1 MVNGMIPKP
10 LDDVQKS
17 DIDALV
23 AARTSERRTLDYKE
37 LLPGTSDEE
46 KREFLY
52 DASSFANAAG
62 GDLIFGV
69 RDQRDSSGKPT
80 GIPES
85 ANGLPGNPNV
95 SGEVSRLESILQA
108 GIAPRIPGVRFRE
121 VAGFPSGPVL
131 IVRVPKSWAAPHMV
145 TYKGATRFYSRNS
158 AGKYR
163 LDVFEI
169 RSAFAFS
176 ENLPGQLA
184 KVRDSR
190 LSAIVANEAPVSL
203 PPTAKIILHL
213 IPISAL
219 DPAFRLDMS
228 GMYDML
234 MPLLR
239 PMSEGSWSGRFNFD
253 GFLSLS
259 PGVANYVQVFRSGAI
274 EAVEA
279 SLLNLTEWRKMNKA
293 SMPDFIPSSDL
304 ELLLM
309 KAVTNYTNIQKRIG
323 IDPPIFV
330 MVSLLG
336 VRGFRVTT
344 GQTGFS
350 GNTIDRDVL
359 VLPDVVIDD
368 FAFDPGNLLKP
379 IFDAIA
385 QAAGLS
391 GSRNYDAGGKRK
403 TQ

>member
-1 MVNGMIPKP
+1 MIPKP
-10 LDDVQKS
+10 LDEVQKS

-23 AARTSERRTLDYKE
+23 AGRAAERRTLEYKE

-62 GDLIFGV
+62 GDLIIGV
-69 RDQRDSSGKPT
+69 RDQRDSNGKPT

-85 ANGLPGNPNV
+85 ANGLPGNLNI
-95 SGEVSRLESILQA
+95 SAEVSRLESILQS

-131 IVRVPKSWAAPHMV
+131 VVRVPKSWAAPHMV

-158 AGKYR
+158 TGKYP

-176 ENLPGQLA
+176 ADLPGRLA

-190 LSAIVANEAPVSL
+190 LSAIVANETPIPL

-228 GMYDML
+228 GMYNML

-239 PMSEGSWSGRFNFD
+239 PMSGGGWSGRFNFD

-259 PGVANYVQVFRSGAI
+259 PGVADYVQIFRSGAI

-279 SLLNLTEWRKMNKA
+279 SLLNLTEWRKVTNA
-293 SMPDFIPSSDL
+293 SMADFIPSSEL
-304 ELLLM
+304 ERLLI
-309 KAVTNYTNIQKRIG
+309 KAVSNYTNIQKRIG

-330 MVSLLG
+330 MISLLG

-344 GQTGFS
+344 GQTTFS
-350 GNTIDRDVL
+350 GNVIDRDAL
-359 VLPDVVIDD
+359 ILPDVVLDD
-368 FAFDPGNLLKP
+368 FAVDPGILLKP

-385 QAAGLS
+385 QAAGLP
-391 GSRNYDAGGKRK
+391 GSHNYVASGKRT